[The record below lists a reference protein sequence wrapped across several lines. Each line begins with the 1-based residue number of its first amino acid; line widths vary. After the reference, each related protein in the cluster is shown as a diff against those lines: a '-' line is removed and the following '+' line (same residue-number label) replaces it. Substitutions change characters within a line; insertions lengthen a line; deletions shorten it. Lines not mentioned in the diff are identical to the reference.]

1 MSNSR
6 NKIDIAIRLTSKE
19 REKFNLVMGELQTK
33 CNISSKQQSQ
43 LIIQGFFELADNL
56 ISSFST
62 DTQTKKQHT
71 LAELKQEF
79 FDQLVNDLVNIPKS
93 VVVLRKIF
101 FAGFNEFSN
110 DIRTISRQFNIFLK
124 HNNILLIKLSNYTT
138 ETIPEN
144 LDLVVIHRNSDL
156 YKQLKNLTFRSKFDI
171 NISSQ
176 TGSIDKWK
184 NMLLTNLRRKSNHTH
199 TMDRVEYYHLN
210 KYLFDENLTLIKPLD
225 IKMDLVLSEVTDLRN
240 QKLYSQAEEVLE
252 KEKKHIA
259 KQKAVS
265 VDFSVDDMMVEVEEE
280 E

>member
-19 REKFNLVMGELQTK
+19 REKFNLVMEELQTK

-43 LIIQGFFELADNL
+43 LIIQGFFELAENL
-56 ISSFST
+56 ISSFSS

-93 VVVLRKIF
+93 VVVLRKVF
-101 FAGFNEFSN
+101 FAGFTEFSN

-144 LDLVVIHRNSDL
+144 LDIVVIHRNSDL
-156 YKQLKNLTFRSKFDI
+156 FKQLINLTFRSKFNI

-176 TGSIDKWK
+176 TGSVDKWN
-184 NMLLTNLRRKSNHTH
+184 NMLLANLRRNSNHTH
-199 TMDRVEYYHLN
+199 SMDRVEYYHLN

-225 IKMDLVLSEVTDLRN
+225 IRNDLVLNEVTDLRN
-240 QKLYSQAEEVLE
+240 QKLYSQANEVLE
-252 KEKKHIA
+252 KERAHIA
-259 KQKAVS
+259 KQKVVP
-265 VDFSVDDMMVEVEEE
+265 VDFSVSDLVIEVEEE